1 MQVVNLRTDFTYNI
15 SRTPSLFVCNE
26 VLIVMFNYNAF
37 YEKLLFK
44 FVQHCK
50 QSGALDISTLTEL
63 SGTKIHG
70 TSPLC
75 AVFSGTW
82 TNQTMILLTAT

>member
-15 SRTPSLFVCNE
+15 SSTPSLFVCND
-26 VLIVMFNYNAF
+26 VRIVMFNYNVF

-44 FVQHCK
+44 IVQHCK
-50 QSGALDISTLTEL
+50 QSGALDLSTLTAL

-70 TSPLC
+70 TSQLC
-75 AVFSGTW
+75 AIFSGTW
-82 TNQTMILLTAT
+82 TNQRMILLTAT